1 MGAVYEAEQDSP
13 RRPGGFFSVLY
24 TTVFVFS
31 SGAGSSWCA
40 RSRNHD
46 FRQCSS
52 GTEIDNP
59 PLGAARPEETRM
71 PSGTIKRL
79 VRDRG
84 FGFIRDDGGQEWFFH
99 RSSVQGSFDQL
110 NEGQRVSFEEEP
122 SAKGPRAGNVRG
134 EAA

>member
-1 MGAVYEAEQDSP
+1 MRSAV
-13 RRPGGFFSVLY
+13 
-24 TTVFVFS
+24 
-31 SGAGSSWCA
+31 
-40 RSRNHD
+40 
-46 FRQCSS
+46 
-52 GTEIDNP
+52 I
-59 PLGAARPEETRM
+59 RPEAAQLRLERILITPVLGPPRPKETSTM
-71 PSGTIKRL
+71 ASGTIKRL

-122 SAKGPRAGNVRG
+122 SAKGPRAANVRG